1 MTDTLIPHILALDTA
16 QEDCGA
22 AILLADGSL
31 FMHVEHVG
39 SRHSER
45 LLPMVRDLIHEA
57 GIEKTDLGLIAFGE
71 GPGSFTGL
79 RVACGAAQG
88 LAWALEVPVA
98 QVSNLEA
105 LADWLRETHLE
116 AARPGTLIAFLNDA
130 RMHECYAG
138 MWRVPAAAEDRLE
151 RLDGPVLVAPEDA
164 QTYLER
170 FKADMLCGSGSKVYS
185 EAMKIRS
192 DGGIRMV
199 NAADSRPD
207 AIARI
212 ARRMALSGGTIRPE
226 LAHPVYVRNRVALT
240 MAERAAGER
249 L

>member
-1 MTDTLIPHILALDTA
+1 
-16 QEDCGA
+16 
-22 AILLADGSL
+22 
-31 FMHVEHVG
+31 
-39 SRHSER
+39 
-45 LLPMVRDLIHEA
+45 
-57 GIEKTDLGLIAFGE
+57 
-71 GPGSFTGL
+71 
-79 RVACGAAQG
+79 
-88 LAWALEVPVA
+88 
-98 QVSNLEA
+98 
-105 LADWLRETHLE
+105 
-116 AARPGTLIAFLNDA
+116 
-130 RMHECYAG
+130 

-212 ARRMALSGGTIRPE
+212 AR
-226 LAHPVYVRNRVALT
+226 HVAPW
-240 MAERAAGER
+240 AAPFVPNLLIPSMFATAWR
-249 L
+249 

>member
-79 RVACGAAQG
+79 RVA
-88 LAWALEVPVA
+88 WALEVPVA

-105 LADWLRETHLE
+105 LAEWLRETHLE
-116 AARPGTLIAFLNDA
+116 AVRPGTRIAVLNDA

-199 NAADSRPD
+199 NAADSHPD

>member
-105 LADWLRETHLE
+105 LAEWLRETHLE
-116 AARPGTLIAFLNDA
+116 ASRPGTRIAVLNDA

-138 MWRVPAAAEDRLE
+138 MWRVPAVAEDRLE

-170 FKADMLCGSGSKVYS
+170 FKADM
-185 EAMKIRS
+185 
-192 DGGIRMV
+192 
-199 NAADSRPD
+199 
-207 AIARI
+207 
-212 ARRMALSGGTIRPE
+212 
-226 LAHPVYVRNRVALT
+226 PVSYTHLT
-240 MAERAAGER
+240 LPTKA
-249 L
+249 

>member
-105 LADWLRETHLE
+105 LAEWLRETHLE
-116 AARPGTLIAFLNDA
+116 AARPGTRIAVLNDA

-151 RLDGPVLVAPEDA
+151 RLGGARPSSSGWMVPYWLRPKMLRPIWSVLKQICSAAAVP
-164 QTYLER
+164 R
-170 FKADMLCGSGSKVYS
+170 C
-185 EAMKIRS
+185 IR
-192 DGGIRMV
+192 RQ
-199 NAADSRPD
+199 
-207 AIARI
+207 
-212 ARRMALSGGTIRPE
+212 
-226 LAHPVYVRNRVALT
+226 
-240 MAERAAGER
+240 
-249 L
+249 

>member
-39 SRHSER
+39 SR
-45 LLPMVRDLIHEA
+45 LPMVRDLIHEA

-105 LADWLRETHLE
+105 LAEWLRETHLE
-116 AARPGTLIAFLNDA
+116 AARPGTRIAVLNDA
-130 RMHECYAG
+130 RMHECY
-138 MWRVPAAAEDRLE
+138 RQQV
-151 RLDGPVLVAPEDA
+151 
-164 QTYLER
+164 
-170 FKADMLCGSGSKVYS
+170 LCGVVAG
-185 EAMKIRS
+185 
-192 DGGIRMV
+192 
-199 NAADSRPD
+199 
-207 AIARI
+207 
-212 ARRMALSGGTIRPE
+212 ARRCRGSP
-226 LAHPVYVRNRVALT
+226 
-240 MAERAAGER
+240 RAAGWSR
-249 L
+249 IGCAGRCSDLSGAF

>member
-105 LADWLRETHLE
+105 
-116 AARPGTLIAFLNDA
+116 ARPGTRIAVLNDA

>member
-1 MTDTLIPHILALDTA
+1 MYGLCVEPQPELSMTDTLIPHILALDTA

-105 LADWLRETHLE
+105 LAEWLRETHLE
-116 AARPGTLIAFLNDA
+116 AARPGTRIAVLNDA

-170 FKADMLCGSGSKVYS
+170 FKADMLCGSGS
-185 EAMKIRS
+185 AWLMRRIR
-192 DGGIRMV
+192 
-199 NAADSRPD
+199 
-207 AIARI
+207 
-212 ARRMALSGGTIRPE
+212 
-226 LAHPVYVRNRVALT
+226 VRTLLHSLPAVWRF
-240 MAERAAGER
+240 RAAPFVQNLLIPSMFATAWR
-249 L
+249 

>member
-1 MTDTLIPHILALDTA
+1 M
-16 QEDCGA
+16 G
-22 AILLADGSL
+22 G
-31 FMHVEHVG
+31 
-39 SRHSER
+39 
-45 LLPMVRDLIHEA
+45 
-57 GIEKTDLGLIAFGE
+57 
-71 GPGSFTGL
+71 
-79 RVACGAAQG
+79 
-88 LAWALEVPVA
+88 
-98 QVSNLEA
+98 
-105 LADWLRETHLE
+105 
-116 AARPGTLIAFLNDA
+116 
-130 RMHECYAG
+130 
-138 MWRVPAAAEDRLE
+138 VPAAAEDRLE

>member
-105 LADWLRETHLE
+105 LAEWLRETHLE
-116 AARPGTLIAFLNDA
+116 TARPGTRIAVLNDA

-164 QTYLER
+164 Q
-170 FKADMLCGSGSKVYS
+170 KVYS

-199 NAADSRPD
+199 NAADSHPD